1 MHGKCTRD
9 PTHLTWIEK
18 RNAAMPTMRR
28 DRADADRVTKDVK
41 TFGKRRDSRTR
52 KKARRNESPCLAADL
67 KVRLYV
73 RRSGAGPAEAGH
85 YQLLTTNYQPAT
97 RYLLPVAAPT
107 WAPRYRMRIRS
118 PDRDPCPHPTAAAAP
133 AAVAARPPESARGDT
148 TRSPCRR
155 ESTVPSSRSP
165 SGRAGDRSSR

>member
-1 MHGKCTRD
+1 MHGKWTRD

-18 RNAAMPTMRR
+18 RNDAMPTMRR
-28 DRADADRVTKDVK
+28 DHAQADRVTKDVK

-73 RRSGAGPAEAGH
+73 RRWGEVRLKPD
-85 YQLLTTNYQPAT
+85 TTNYQPAI
-97 RYLLPVAAPT
+97 RCPLRAAART
-107 WAPRYRMRIRS
+107 WAPQYRMRIRS

-133 AAVAARPPESARGDT
+133 AAAAARRPESA
-148 TRSPCRR
+148 
-155 ESTVPSSRSP
+155 
-165 SGRAGDRSSR
+165 